1 MAANTRLHL
10 AKRVWGRFSHLLQAD
25 GASIETMGRFYRT
38 IIQQTL
44 LFGSATWV
52 LTARSLN
59 WLERFQARCARGI
72 THRHTRR
79 RADGT
84 WITPHTEEVL
94 ATCHLQPLAIC
105 IQRRRHTLF
114 KHYAETSP
122 LYRQCLTLRG
132 TSLCSLAWWNL
143 NLD

>member
-25 GASIETMGRFYRT
+25 GASIENMGRFYRT

-59 WLERFQARCARGI
+59 RLERFQARCARGI
-72 THRHTRR
+72 THRHIRR

-84 WITPHTEEVL
+84 WVTPHTKEVL
-94 ATCHLQPLAIC
+94 IFNKKDKIRKEETC
-105 IQRRRHTLF
+105 
-114 KHYAETSP
+114 
-122 LYRQCLTLRG
+122 
-132 TSLCSLAWWNL
+132 
-143 NLD
+143 